1 MARIL
6 LLTLLVVYVIYSC
19 KRTVQQ
25 NNYKEDQKI
34 AIAPPPNLLITFSF
48 AKPFDVQLAD
58 KGKNHRATLR
68 LNLAY
73 KGENK
78 NLEKEL
84 LSRSL
89 QMQHIINLIL
99 ATKKRS
105 DLSSTLQKLNLAE
118 EIKSQINM
126 ILSNGQIEEIFFIEL
141 EVK

>member
-1 MARIL
+1 MINGK
-6 LLTLLVVYVIYSC
+6 LTNAKYV
-19 KRTVQQ
+19 K
-25 NNYKEDQKI
+25 K
-34 AIAPPPNLLITFSF
+34 
-48 AKPFDVQLAD
+48 
-58 KGKNHRATLR
+58 
-68 LNLAY
+68 
-73 KGENK
+73 ENK